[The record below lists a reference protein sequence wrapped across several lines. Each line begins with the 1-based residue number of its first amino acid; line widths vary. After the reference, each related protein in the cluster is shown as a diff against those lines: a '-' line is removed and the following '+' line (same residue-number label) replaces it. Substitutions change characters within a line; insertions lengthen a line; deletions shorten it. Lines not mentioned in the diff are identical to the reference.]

1 MDELIF
7 FAVIIFFS
15 IVESIA
21 RSRKAKRGEGSTGAE
36 RPDFPESDSRV
47 ESLPEVPTYDRDP
60 SYDDHVETAPPAPAA
75 RRPLE
80 APRSAGGGTTA
91 PSSSEV
97 LLPGDLL
104 QELER
109 LAGRPQ
115 PRSSLPGSASRPA
128 PKRVEVPP
136 PKPVERPL
144 PTAGGVV
151 VRRTPPAPVRK
162 TVPKARPLPF
172 GTHGEHPV
180 HLAHRGFGTDPSSR
194 APSREDNLDPLAEY
208 LGEDAKAVR
217 SQLRSR
223 SASELR
229 RAIILREVLGAPVAL
244 RDEPRL
250 S

>member
-21 RSRKAKRGEGSTGAE
+21 RSRKAKQGEGNPG
-36 RPDFPESDSRV
+36 DDVPEGLEPEFRV
-47 ESLPEVPTYDRDP
+47 ETLPELPTYDRDP
-60 SYDDHVETAPPAPAA
+60 SYDDEVEAERPRPVV

-80 APRSAGGGTTA
+80 GPRRAGGGSAA

-109 LAGRPQ
+109 LAGRPR
-115 PRSSLPGSASRPA
+115 PRPPLPGTASQPVPSGPTPA
-128 PKRVEVPP
+128 ERTVPDP
-136 PKPVERPL
+136 EGL
-144 PTAGGVV
+144 GGV
-151 VRRTPPAPVRK
+151 RGTPAPVRTAIPK
-162 TVPKARPLPF
+162 TQPVPA
-172 GTHGEHPV
+172 GTHGGHAV
-180 HLAHRGFGTDPSSR
+180 HLAHLGFGTDPSSR

-208 LGEDAKAVR
+208 LDPDAKAVR
-217 SQLRSR
+217 SQLRSG

-229 RAIILREVLGAPVAL
+229 RAIILREVLGAPVSQ
-244 RDEPRL
+244 REGPVR